1 MSTIGIEHG
10 PTTHVATPGGER
22 YDILKLER
30 VKQALAISG
39 VNHAFAFPAL
49 SVSEPHE
56 RREIAQA
63 IVNSWMRSSDLVQEE
78 LLALTDPRIAG
89 LADAKGTQQM
99 RSPLETARGW
109 YALGAI
115 ETLELLQLK
124 AESLPAN
131 SALRN
136 TLQTLGPKLITRL
149 HLLIQGST
157 ADKPDLLV
165 VSRLDY
171 LRQRLNPAGEACL
184 PVLRVDR

>member
-1 MSTIGIEHG
+1 M
-10 PTTHVATPGGER
+10 
-22 YDILKLER
+22 
-30 VKQALAISG
+30 
-39 VNHAFAFPAL
+39 
-49 SVSEPHE
+49 
-56 RREIAQA
+56 
-63 IVNSWMRSSDLVQEE
+63 
-78 LLALTDPRIAG
+78 TDPRIAG

-99 RSPLETARGW
+99 RSPLETSRGR

-124 AESLPAN
+124 AETLPAN

-136 TLQTLGPKLITRL
+136 TLQTLGPNLITRL